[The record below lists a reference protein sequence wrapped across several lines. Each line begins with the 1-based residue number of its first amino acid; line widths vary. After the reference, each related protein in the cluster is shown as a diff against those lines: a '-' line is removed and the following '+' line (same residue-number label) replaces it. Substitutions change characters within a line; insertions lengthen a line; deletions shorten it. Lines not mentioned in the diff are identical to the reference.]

1 MGVNTLDIALRI
13 QADLASGRAQVDGIA
28 KSVAD
33 IGKAAEGSNASL
45 NRINAQLDGM
55 TTLSQQAVQLLQSMN
70 DQLSRM
76 TTASRDQASANSA
89 VAASAREA
97 TEALKA
103 QGETEQQQ
111 TARIKDMVRAS
122 LEQQAANKAIAES
135 EVSLAERAGRRVELS
150 TAERLALN
158 ENAKAMR
165 AKVAA
170 QIEAI
175 ATAEKA
181 AAATTVAV
189 KGERAAS
196 QAMHSFS
203 LNTSM
208 ARMELGRLVKD
219 LATGQYGRLTQS
231 GLTLANYTGVM
242 SAIMSPIGLV
252 IGATTAALVAFGAAA
267 LTGERD
273 VQQLNQAIIESGN
286 YAGVTTGQ
294 LRTMAAQMSA
304 PFDQAQEALRLLTAS
319 GKVTGDRLQE
329 AAQGAIDLSTVTGQS
344 ISKSVADF
352 VKLQGDPVHAVK
364 ALDDSMHFLTL
375 QEYENIKALQAQG
388 DADDAAA
395 IAQTALSRAVHDRAL
410 EVKASAGIMERAWKE
425 VHDTVE
431 ATWDA
436 MKRVGAPTTN
446 TEDLANANAG
456 LQRFKDRLP
465 QTRNLSDQQLLAAA
479 QNPSDP
485 NHPFFAGD
493 LGTIQQLIAQKE
505 SAKAGALWEK
515 WVAETDADN
524 TRIMTQAKA
533 ASDTMDKYLKA
544 AKANKDKAAEIAAV
558 KDATAK
564 LIAAQPQ
571 FTAQYQADEKT
582 ALAEIEKKYKPPKVS
597 MAVEHKAESAQEQLL
612 KLLNDEQGAV
622 DPVAKAW
629 AIYNDKVTKANQLA
643 AEAVKAKGANVAAIH
658 AERDAVIEAA
668 AKARDASIAKIAD
681 KDRKAFERLR
691 DSLKSADGI
700 KLDKIRDELELLQK
714 DLQKGV
720 ITADEYRS
728 AVQGVL
734 NNGLKQLPSYG
745 GVGSSVGG
753 PFGELDKIDAAR
765 TKLDDAYK
773 ADLDALKKFHDQK
786 LLSDEQFIAAEE
798 KLNKDHRDKQ
808 KALDDASIKVKLQG
822 LTQSFA
828 SAAQIIRQGFG
839 AQSEEYRIAFAL
851 SKAAAIAQA
860 SVNMWLDISKA
871 SSKGWP
877 ANIPL
882 IAQATAEGISII
894 GSLRSISAGFSEGG
908 YTGPGAKNKPAGIVH
923 AGEWVQP
930 AYRMQEAGAMAFMAD
945 FQQMGMAAISAWSL
959 GGYADGGFVSPLH
972 DAPRLPVASIVPAS
986 LPRMAA
992 NDSRGA
998 TQLGVRIVNHVD
1010 PQVTYDAMNSPDGE
1024 TVIVNTIARNATKV
1038 RQMIGGG

>member
-13 QADLASGRAQVDGIA
+13 QA
-28 KSVAD
+28 
-33 IGKAAEGSNASL
+33 EL
-45 NRINAQLDGM
+45 NQAREQLDAFNAK
-55 TTLSQQAVQLLQSMN
+55 L
-70 DQLSRM
+70 
-76 TTASRDQASANSA
+76 
-89 VAASAREA
+89 AATGGAARVSGDG
-97 TEALKA
+97 LKA
-103 QGETEQQQ
+103 Q
-111 TARIKDMVRAS
+111 TAAVRDLFAQIDPS
-122 LEQQAANKAIAES
+122 IAKLDQLDRQLSQLRAAKARGLIDDDEFARFSAAIEKS
-135 EVSLAERAGRRVELS
+135 RAGLD
-150 TAERLALN
+150 
-158 ENAKAMR
+158 KAG
-165 AKVAA
+165 A
-170 QIEAI
+170 
-175 ATAEKA
+175 
-181 AAATTVAV
+181 
-189 KGERAAS
+189 
-196 QAMHSFS
+196 AMHSFS

-208 ARMELGRLVKD
+208 ARLELGRLVKD
-219 LATGQYGRLTQS
+219 LATGQYGRLGQS
-231 GLTLANYTGVM
+231 SLTLANYSGVLG
-242 SAIMSPIGLV
+242 AAMSPLGLA

-267 LTGERD
+267 LAGERD

-286 YAGVTTGQ
+286 YAGVTSGQ
-294 LRTMAAQMSA
+294 LRTMADQIKA

-329 AAQGAIDLSTVTGQS
+329 AAQGAIDLSIVTGQS

-352 VKLQGDPVHAVK
+352 VKLQGDPVRAVK

-375 QEYENIKALQAQG
+375 QEYVNIKALQAQG
-388 DADDAAA
+388 DADAAAA
-395 IAQTALSRAVHDRAL
+395 IAQTALSQAVHQRAL
-410 EVKASAGIMERAWKE
+410 EVKASAGIMQRAWEE
-425 VHDTVE
+425 VHDTVV

-446 TEDLANANAG
+446 AEDLAAANAK
-456 LQRFKDRLP
+456 LQGFKNRLP
-465 QTRNLSDQQLLAAA
+465 QTRGLTDQQLLAAA
-479 QNPSDP
+479 QNPGDP
-485 NHPFFAGD
+485 NHAYFAGD
-493 LGTIQQLIAQKE
+493 LGTIQQLVAQKE
-505 SAKAGALWEK
+505 SAQAGALFEK
-515 WVAETDADN
+515 WAADTAADN

-544 AKANKDKAAEIAAV
+544 AKADKDKAAEIAAV
-558 KDATAK
+558 KNATAK

-582 ALAEIEKKYKPPKVS
+582 ALAEIEKKYRPPKVS
-597 MAVEHKAESAQEQLL
+597 MAAEHHAESAQAQLL

-629 AIYNDKVTKANQLA
+629 AIYNDKVTEANKLA
-643 AEAVKAKGANVAAIH
+643 AAAVKAKGANVAAIH

-700 KLDKIRDELELLQK
+700 KLDKIRDELELLND
-714 DLQKGV
+714 DLKKGV
-720 ITADEYRS
+720 ISAEEYHS

-734 NNGLKQLPSYG
+734 DNGLKKPAPYRG
-745 GVGSSVGG
+745 IGSSVGG
-753 PFGELDKIDAAR
+753 PFGEMDKIDAKQ
-765 TKLDDAYK
+765 TEFDTYYK
-773 ADLDALKKFHDQK
+773 GQLDALNQLHDAQ
-786 LLSDEQFIAAEE
+786 LLSDQDFVAKE
-798 KLNKDHRDKQ
+798 NKIFKDQHDEQ
-808 KALDDASIKVKLQG
+808 KALDDARSKVMLTG
-822 LTQSFA
+822 LTSSFA
-828 SAAQIIRQGFG
+828 SAAQIVKQGFG
-839 AQSEEYRIAFAL
+839 AQSQEYRIAFAL

-860 SVNMWLDISKA
+860 SVNMWLDISQA
-871 SSKGWP
+871 SAKGWP
-877 ANIPL
+877 MNIPL

-930 AYRMQEAGAMAFMAD
+930 AFRMQEAGAMAFMAD
-945 FQQMGMAAISAWSL
+945 FQQMGMSAINAWSL

-972 DAPRLPVASIVPAS
+972 DAPRLPTASMLPAS

-992 NDSRGA
+992 NESRGGA
-998 TQLGVRIVNHVD
+998 TQLGVRIVNHID